1 MAKGTIAKDLV
12 EKKIISAF
20 GADYVGTVDKKIYV
34 QALENGEKVQVAIS
48 LTCPKIPVTVD
59 NTVQIGDFNFEDPT
73 PTVTVSAS
81 STGFIPAEIS
91 DEERKNVADLM
102 ARLGL

>member
-1 MAKGTIAKDLV
+1 MAKGQIAKDLV
-12 EKKIISAF
+12 EKKIIAAF
-20 GADYVGTVDKKIYV
+20 GTDYVGTCDKKIYV
-34 QALENGEKVQVAIS
+34 TAMENGEKVQVAIS
-48 LTCPKIPVTVD
+48 LTCPKIPIIVD

-73 PTVTVSAS
+73 LATITTSA
-81 STGFIPAEIS
+81 TGTFIPAEIS